1 MVIDFNRVGNS
12 PSVQGTPRT
21 GAAKEVAA
29 DMPVPSTPAVKSGEP
44 VTLSDQA
51 QQMQKITDKLSDQP
65 TVDSARVA
73 ELKQAI
79 AEGSYKV
86 DSERVASKMLNFEAQ
101 R

>member
-12 PSVQGTPRT
+12 PSVQGTART
-21 GAAKEVAA
+21 GSAKEVTAQA
-29 DMPVPSTPAVKSGEP
+29 PVQGTATVKSGEP

-51 QQMQKITDKLSDQP
+51 QQLQKITDKLSDQP
-65 TVDSARVA
+65 TVNSARVA

-79 AEGSYKV
+79 AEGSYQV